1 MDRTEASDAFNVGS
15 IPTGCILHHP
25 DFEKGLFMFKDKLHL
40 IGGFLVKNSK
50 IALPVVGVLAVAVT
64 VSAALGAVGRR
75 QVEDILPQ
83 STEASLESQSIDENV
98 PLVVNEDS
106 AISELI
112 YSYYNAQALGDLE
125 TLKSLCDEIS
135 ELDILSFEEK
145 ANYIEEYPALEIY
158 TKKGLNEGETIV
170 YVYYR
175 MTFVNHEEEF
185 PGYTSHYV
193 CTAEDGS
200 LYFKRSNF
208 SDELNEYTSRVCA
221 QDDVVEFNNRVIAEY
236 DAFKEE
242 HPELV
247 TYPEEV
253 MTQVNMTVGVRWS
266 EMQNATQE
274 DTEGTEGGNEQD
286 TEGETTESSGPMYA
300 IATDTVNVRTSD
312 SLQAD
317 KLGKVTQGT
326 RIQVLEVR
334 PNGWSKVLYEN
345 KEGFVSSEYLRMEG
359 TEDQTTGGQQSAA
372 GMESTGTVTAK
383 TNVNVRAQASETA
396 DKLGKLLG
404 GETVEMIAMEGDW
417 CKINY
422 NGTIGYV
429 KAEYVQ

>member
-1 MDRTEASDAFNVGS
+1 
-15 IPTGCILHHP
+15 
-25 DFEKGLFMFKDKLHL
+25 LFMFKDKLPL
-40 IGGFLVKNSK
+40 IGGFFVKNSK
-50 IALPVVGVLAVAVT
+50 IILPIVGVLAVAVT
-64 VSAALGAVGRR
+64 VSTALGAVGNR

-83 STEASLESQSIDENV
+83 STEATQESESADENV
-98 PLVVNEDS
+98 PLVDNTDN
-106 AISELI
+106 AIKELI
-112 YSYYNAQALGDLE
+112 YSYYNAQATGDLE
-125 TLKSLCDEIS
+125 TLKALCDEVS

-158 TKKGLNEGETIV
+158 TKKGFNEGESIV

-200 LYFKRSNF
+200 LYIKRSNF

-242 HPELV
+242 HPDLA

-266 EMQNATQE
+266 EMQSAAQE
-274 DTEGTEGGNEQD
+274 DTAEDGDEQD
-286 TEGETTESSGPMYA
+286 ADGAEETTEPAGPMYA

-317 KLGKVTQGT
+317 KLGKVTEGT
-326 RIQVLEVR
+326 RLQVLEVR
-334 PNGWSKVLYEN
+334 PNGWSKVMYEK
-345 KEGFVSSEYLRMEG
+345 KEGFISSEYLQMEE
-359 TEDQTTGGQQSAA
+359 TENETSGGQQSAE
-372 GMESTGTVTAK
+372 GVESTGTVTAK

-417 CKINY
+417 CKIKY
-422 NGTIGYV
+422 AGQIGYV
-429 KAEYVQ
+429 KAEFVE